1 MGYKLKPKP
10 PWYNPDDMN
19 IPVYRKDLKDG
30 SAGKS
35 NHTGIVVDI
44 NADAKMEEAVI
55 AHETVH
61 QHQQRN
67 GELDY
72 DNENFYWKGKTYPRK
87 NLNEHNKN
95 LPWEVEAYKKSDS
108 ILANKDKDM
117 NKKFKLEGHRGNNS
131 PFKNLTDKK
140 LIGSQDDGAS
150 IDNPKKGKTVSNLSN
165 SIKYELYKEGTGGD
179 KRVTQQE
186 VKIMS
191 KDKDFMKYVSK
202 RDSEQKS
209 KPYQATK

>member
-1 MGYKLKPKP
+1 MGFKLNNKPYDKD
-10 PWYNPDDMN
+10 NMN

-44 NADAKMEEAVI
+44 DAGPKMEEAVI

-95 LPWEVEAYKKSDS
+95 LPWEVEAYKESDR

-131 PFKNLTDKK
+131 PFKNLSDKK

-150 IDNPKKGKTVSNLSN
+150 VVDPPKGETINKLNKSV
-165 SIKYELYKEGTGGD
+165 KYDLYKEGAGGD
-179 KRVTQQE
+179 RKVTQQE
-186 VKIMS
+186 IKMMS
-191 KDKDFMKYVSK
+191 KDKDFMNYVSK
-202 RDSEQKS
+202 RDTDQKS
-209 KPYQATK
+209 KPYQTTK